1 MGRYLLNHGFILA
14 QYHNKE
20 LPIKSFDQN
29 SRILAKSAKDNSDLN
44 ITKQLKSE
52 SLARKSTCS
61 GIAISRSLP
70 KKSEDSQT
78 GPTTSNVVLFAPA
91 AGGDTNS
98 MCCTQYN
105 QNMSKNKRQESAVLQ
120 NLKMSSIKNVFQEKK
135 KFLMPHNH
143 LMIHTHSLSN

>member
-1 MGRYLLNHGFILA
+1 L
-14 QYHNKE
+14 
-20 LPIKSFDQN
+20 IKTPERII

-52 SLARKSTCS
+52 SLARKSTRS

-78 GPTTSNVVLFAPA
+78 GPTTSNVALFAPA

-105 QNMSKNKRQESAVLQ
+105 ENMSKNKRQESAVLQ
-120 NLKMSSIKNVFQEKK
+120 NMKMSSIKNVFQEKK
-135 KFLMPHNH
+135 
-143 LMIHTHSLSN
+143 